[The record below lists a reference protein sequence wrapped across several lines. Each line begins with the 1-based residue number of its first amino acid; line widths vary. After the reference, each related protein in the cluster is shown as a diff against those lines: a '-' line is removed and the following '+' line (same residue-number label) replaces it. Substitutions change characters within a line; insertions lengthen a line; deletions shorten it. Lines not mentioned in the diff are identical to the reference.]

1 MSQVPSPKSRFK
13 SPFFTILACFST
25 HFLETTRPYY
35 TALFKHSL
43 LRVVFIGIVLLFLIP
58 ATYAQNTKGDRP
70 EVSGGAKR
78 ESRFRKT
85 PRKKKQKK
93 QSYNRVQG
101 RRTQANRASASRPA
115 KLYPQKGRFVNN
127 SSRTVK
133 DARQNTRSASR
144 VNSRPVTTQ
153 TRNVY
158 PQRGRFVNNRSRTGI
173 DARQVRK
180 SSSRARVNVRSATG
194 RTVNVYPQ
202 RGRFVNNPS
211 RKPQKVERAVS
222 NRQQLARVQS
232 MSTKPT
238 PPGRKKRVVP
248 ATASRPYIS
257 RKSIN
262 AFAGFWNQKPKG
274 EKAYTRG
281 DLAGRKIRGKN
292 FESKRSG
299 VIKATTTPYY
309 GRKRVGD
316 RPYKG
321 PAGGGYVSA
330 TRPGRAWK
338 GDIAGRKIR
347 GRNFSSK
354 QTVAGKPIFPP
365 KKSKQRVGDR
375 PYKGTIPG
383 GGYRSASQ
391 SGEKRTGKYPVP
403 VKTPGIGAN
412 KIGTYQGNI
421 KGGRR
426 FMGTVGAD
434 YSGDRKNT
442 RFMGRA
448 GVDYS
453 GNIKNR
459 KFIGRAGVD
468 YSGNIKARKPLKGGG
483 SVSGRLW
490 NNRGQAIAGKSPGKG
505 SERMG
510 TYQGNLKLSQARPGF
525 NRQGEDYRGNKKIR
539 PSMRDQGE
547 EYTGSLK
554 GRRTLPADAKK
565 VSGYPGNHKL
575 FDLKPGMRNQG
586 EEFTGYTKAKKPL
599 KGGGSVSGKLWNNR
613 EQPIPVKTPKVEI
626 GEFPGKHR
634 EFDLHPTMRNQGEE
648 FTGHIRLPRFKRQ
661 YIRNPN
667 STDEALKKN
676 RPDKSTYQVA
686 GLQVKVKQQ
695 DYKKRPH
702 AAEGSMLGIGP
713 GKGSIKASEYS
724 KAMRLKWNYV
734 RNPNSAEEALKTWE
748 PGKAF
753 ARATDYQGNIKMKKF
768 YLLGKKDFHPDAQF
782 VKTNKNNTDE
792 ERGVVTNFKLWW
804 ARLFKKNDTQPDY
817 LKEKIRKPRYDKGE
831 QGLWYD

>member
-1 MSQVPSPKSRFK
+1 V
-13 SPFFTILACFST
+13 
-25 HFLETTRPYY
+25 
-35 TALFKHSL
+35 
-43 LRVVFIGIVLLFLIP
+43 RVVLIGIVFLFLIP
-58 ATYAQNTKGDRP
+58 AAYAQNTKGDRP

-115 KLYPQKGRFVNN
+115 KLYSQKGRFVNN
-127 SSRTVK
+127 SSRTAK
-133 DARQNTRSASR
+133 DAKQNTRTSSR

-158 PQRGRFVNNRSRTGI
+158 PQRGRFVNNRSRTDI

-180 SSSRARVNVRSATG
+180 SSSRSRISVRSATG
-194 RTVNVYPQ
+194 RTVNVFPQ

-222 NRQQLARVQS
+222 NRQQLARVQR

-238 PPGRKKRVVP
+238 PPGKRKRIVP
-248 ATASRPYIS
+248 ASASRPYIS
-257 RKSIN
+257 RRSIN

-292 FESKRSG
+292 FESKRPG

-375 PYKGTIPG
+375 PYKGTLPG
-383 GGYRSASQ
+383 GGYRSATQ

-403 VKTPGIGAN
+403 VKAPGIGAN

-434 YSGDRKNT
+434 YSGDRKST
-442 RFMGRA
+442 RFMGRM
-448 GVDYS
+448 
-453 GNIKNR
+453 
-459 KFIGRAGVD
+459 GVD

-505 SERMG
+505 SERIG
-510 TYQGNLKLSQARPGF
+510 TYQGNLRARGGFNKQGEDYSGNIKAQRPLKGGGSVSGSWNNNGRPIAGRAPGKGAERIGTYQGNLRLGQARPGYR
-525 NRQGEDYRGNKKIR
+525 NQGEDYPGNIKLFQLR
-539 PSMRDQGE
+539 PS
-547 EYTGSLK
+547 
-554 GRRTLPADAKK
+554 
-565 VSGYPGNHKL
+565 
-575 FDLKPGMRNQG
+575 MRNQG

-599 KGGGSVSGKLWNNR
+599 KGGGSVSGKMWNNR

-661 YIRNPN
+661 YLKNPN
-667 STDEALKKN
+667 SSEDALKKN
-676 RPDKSTYQVA
+676 RPGKSTYQVA

-695 DYKKRPH
+695 DYNKRPH

-734 RNPNSAEEALKTWE
+734 RNPNSAEDALKTWE

-768 YLLGKKDFHPDAQF
+768 QLLGKKDFHPDAQF
-782 VKTNKNNTDE
+782 VRTNKNNTDE

-804 ARLFKKNDTQPDY
+804 ARLFKKNDTQPDH